1 MADNAGPAAGKKKIA
16 IFYKNTLKLY
26 VYRSDTKLERPVKE
40 FMPKSKRILPYRNK
54 GKAGTPRL
62 SHEQVTHAIL
72 AFQKRGGLIE
82 LLPPEPDIQRKM
94 VRNRW
99 GSMYEVI
106 FDQV

>member
-1 MADNAGPAAGKKKIA
+1 
-16 IFYKNTLKLY
+16 
-26 VYRSDTKLERPVKE
+26 
-40 FMPKSKRILPYRNK
+40 MPKSKRILPYKNK
-54 GKAGTPRL
+54 GKAQTPRL
-62 SHEQVTHAIL
+62 SREQVTHAIL

-82 LLPPEPDIQRKM
+82 QLPPEPDSQRKM

>member
-1 MADNAGPAAGKKKIA
+1 M
-16 IFYKNTLKLY
+16 
-26 VYRSDTKLERPVKE
+26 KE

>member
-1 MADNAGPAAGKKKIA
+1 
-16 IFYKNTLKLY
+16 
-26 VYRSDTKLERPVKE
+26 
-40 FMPKSKRILPYRNK
+40 
-54 GKAGTPRL
+54 
-62 SHEQVTHAIL
+62 VTHAIL